1 MGHVNIF
8 KTKSKEE
15 LVKLYGEFL
24 KVEETGFFDPETDL
38 GGIRE
43 IYSCDFEQMRH
54 GCCKQNYLMQLL
66 ICGTKKINE
75 FRLSFCEKDGV
86 TNGKSKRHRV

>member
-24 KVEETGFFDPETDL
+24 KVEETGFTAVIL
-38 GGIRE
+38 
-43 IYSCDFEQMRH
+43 EQIRH
-54 GCCKQNYLMQLL
+54 GCCK
-66 ICGTKKINE
+66 
-75 FRLSFCEKDGV
+75 
-86 TNGKSKRHRV
+86 

>member
-24 KVEETGFFDPETDL
+24 KVEETGFLILRQIWVESEKFTAVILEQNTTWML
-38 GGIRE
+38 QIE
-43 IYSCDFEQMRH
+43 LTHAISDFVVRR
-54 GCCKQNYLMQLL
+54 K
-66 ICGTKKINE
+66 
-75 FRLSFCEKDGV
+75 
-86 TNGKSKRHRV
+86 

>member
-24 KVEETGFFDPETDL
+24 KVEETGMFDTDS
-38 GGIRE
+38 E
-43 IYSCDFEQMRH
+43 I
-54 GCCKQNYLMQLL
+54 G
-66 ICGTKKINE
+66 KIKE
-75 FRLSFCEKDGV
+75 LYE
-86 TNGKSKRHRV
+86 

>member
-15 LVKLYGEFL
+15 LIKLYGEFL

-43 IYSCDFEQMRH
+43 IYMGRF
-54 GCCKQNYLMQLL
+54 LL
-66 ICGTKKINE
+66 
-75 FRLSFCEKDGV
+75 
-86 TNGKSKRHRV
+86 

>member
-1 MGHVNIF
+1 MEHVNIF

-15 LVKLYGEFL
+15 LIKLYDEFL

-43 IYSCDFEQMRH
+43 IYSCDFGANTTWMLQIELTH
-54 GCCKQNYLMQLL
+54 AISDLWYEENK
-66 ICGTKKINE
+66 
-75 FRLSFCEKDGV
+75 
-86 TNGKSKRHRV
+86 

>member
-38 GGIRE
+38 R
-43 IYSCDFEQMRH
+43 
-54 GCCKQNYLMQLL
+54 NLQL
-66 ICGTKKINE
+66 
-75 FRLSFCEKDGV
+75 
-86 TNGKSKRHRV
+86 

>member
-24 KVEETGFFDPETDL
+24 KVEETGFF
-38 GGIRE
+38 
-43 IYSCDFEQMRH
+43 
-54 GCCKQNYLMQLL
+54 
-66 ICGTKKINE
+66 
-75 FRLSFCEKDGV
+75 
-86 TNGKSKRHRV
+86 

>member
-24 KVEETGFFDPETDL
+24 KVEETGFFDPDRFGWNQRNL
-38 GGIRE
+38 
-43 IYSCDFEQMRH
+43 
-54 GCCKQNYLMQLL
+54 QL
-66 ICGTKKINE
+66 
-75 FRLSFCEKDGV
+75 
-86 TNGKSKRHRV
+86 

>member
-24 KVEETGFFDPETDL
+24 KVEETGFFDPEHAISDL
-38 GGIRE
+38 WYE
-43 IYSCDFEQMRH
+43 EN
-54 GCCKQNYLMQLL
+54 K
-66 ICGTKKINE
+66 
-75 FRLSFCEKDGV
+75 
-86 TNGKSKRHRV
+86 

>member
-15 LVKLYGEFL
+15 LVKLYGKFL

-38 GGIRE
+38 GEIRE
-43 IYSCDFEQMRH
+43 IYSCDFGANATWMLQIELTH
-54 GCCKQNYLMQLL
+54 AISDLWYEENK
-66 ICGTKKINE
+66 
-75 FRLSFCEKDGV
+75 
-86 TNGKSKRHRV
+86 

>member
-24 KVEETGFFDPETDL
+24 KVEETGFLILRQIWVESEKFTAVIL
-38 GGIRE
+38 
-43 IYSCDFEQMRH
+43 EQIRH
-54 GCCKQNYLMQLL
+54 GCCK
-66 ICGTKKINE
+66 
-75 FRLSFCEKDGV
+75 
-86 TNGKSKRHRV
+86 

>member
-24 KVEETGFFDPETDL
+24 KVEETGFFFFFSYMS
-38 GGIRE
+38 GIRE
-43 IYSCDFEQMRH
+43 IYSCDFGANTTWMLQIELTH
-54 GCCKQNYLMQLL
+54 AISDLWYEENK
-66 ICGTKKINE
+66 
-75 FRLSFCEKDGV
+75 
-86 TNGKSKRHRV
+86 

>member
-24 KVEETGFFDPETDL
+24 KVEETGFWSKYDMDVANR
-38 GGIRE
+38 IN
-43 IYSCDFEQMRH
+43 SCNF
-54 GCCKQNYLMQLL
+54 
-66 ICGTKKINE
+66 
-75 FRLSFCEKDGV
+75 
-86 TNGKSKRHRV
+86 

>member
-1 MGHVNIF
+1 MWNVNIF

-43 IYSCDFEQMRH
+43 IYSCDFGANTTWMLQIELTH
-54 GCCKQNYLMQLL
+54 AISDLWYEENK
-66 ICGTKKINE
+66 
-75 FRLSFCEKDGV
+75 
-86 TNGKSKRHRV
+86 

>member
-38 GGIRE
+38 VESEKFTAVIL
-43 IYSCDFEQMRH
+43 EQIRH
-54 GCCKQNYLMQLL
+54 GCCK
-66 ICGTKKINE
+66 
-75 FRLSFCEKDGV
+75 
-86 TNGKSKRHRV
+86 